1 MVKKNGGKKN
11 WGLKKMGMTRKNW
24 GYRVSKYKEIP
35 CICFPVGGG
44 GTKKAKAKTQQ
55 V

>member
-11 WGLKKMGMTRKNW
+11 WGLKKNGHDKKNGGTGCQNTRK
-24 GYRVSKYKEIP
+24 
-35 CICFPVGGG
+35 FPVFVSPWGG